1 MESGEKLK
9 RIRNYLKLNQEEFGR
24 QLGITKSSVSRMENG
39 TINLTDQMAKLISKT
54 FNVDYFWLTEGKGEM
69 FVKLPSSMLDSL
81 ADRYKLS
88 DKGKII
94 LKAYMEAPEEQQT
107 AIEAFLTDIAERIKK
122 ESQ

>member
-1 MESGEKLK
+1 MQERLKNIRKALNLTQGEFAERLGLAQNSIASYESG
-9 RIRNYLKLNQEEFGR
+9 RRNPNDA
-24 QLGITKSSVSRMENG
+24 I
-39 TINLTDQMAKLISKT
+39 IKLICRE

-69 FVKLPSSMLDSL
+69 FVKLPSSLLDSL